1 MITRDPPIG
10 LGLALALAALAPGC
24 ASESAPEPEPTIY
37 TRGAFVAVRVED
49 GHIRLS
55 RTLDT
60 FEVQTDTSL
69 IETEYAVTPVT
80 FEEARLLAK
89 LPELPIRLL
98 VTASSGNS
106 VEEREHEVVWYRTLT
121 EEERSRAE

>member
-1 MITRDPPIG
+1 MITRRIDIA
-10 LGLALALAALAPGC
+10 LALALAPLLPAC
-24 ASESAPEPEPTIY
+24 ASESVPEPEPTIY
-37 TRGAFVAVRVED
+37 TRGAFVAVRVDD
-49 GHIRLS
+49 GHIRMS

-60 FEVQTDTSL
+60 FEVEIDTSL

-80 FEEARLLAK
+80 FEEARILAR
-89 LPELPIRLL
+89 LHDLPIRLL
-98 VTASSGNS
+98 VTASSGNG